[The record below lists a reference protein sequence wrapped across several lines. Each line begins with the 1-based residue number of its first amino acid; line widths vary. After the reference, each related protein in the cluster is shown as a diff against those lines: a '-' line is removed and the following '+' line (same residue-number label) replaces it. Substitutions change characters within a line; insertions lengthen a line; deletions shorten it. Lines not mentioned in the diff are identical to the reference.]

1 VARFQALTSPLLESE
16 LETLRQEMGLRDNQK
31 AELLR
36 EITAIASWVIAQ
48 ARAGRVIEARGPDG
62 VEVLH
67 HPAVHTHDVLER
79 VVLAPAEAD
88 RLEALL
94 AAEPE
99 MSPAL
104 QKTLQRLADPDRAPP
119 VLSWSDRTGPAR

>member
-1 VARFQALTSPLLESE
+1 VSVARFQALTNPVLDAE

-36 EITAIASWVIAQ
+36 EIAAIAGWVIAQ

-67 HPAVHTHDVLER
+67 HPAVDGRDVLER
-79 VVLAPAEAD
+79 VVLSPAEAD

-99 MSPAL
+99 PSPAL
-104 QKTLQRLADPDRAPP
+104 RQTLERLLELDATPP
-119 VLSWSDRTGPAR
+119 SPRWSER